1 MFADADGRPLEY
13 THGIETIY
21 KGETVALLLVLFIAF
36 FVVVFLFLLPIL
48 FSLQAV
54 GSLFVYPKQLLAI
67 FGNKILRRNHA
78 LEHATIVVM
87 MEREPGRRLNGF
99 STDDGFFVQGVRS
112 LNEVESAAREAIRR
126 LQNGEKGLAVHRN
139 CGTTIVAANLLA
151 AVFFLA
157 ALGIGWLYLHWPLY
171 LLILGSVALAFALRV
186 PLSLLLQRFVTTDA
200 DLSNAEV
207 GWVEPANPGDL
218 KNGIFGLLLAATTV
232 RVRVFHT
239 DPDAVEIIRDDGAIV
254 R

>member
-1 MFADADGRPLEY
+1 MAP
-13 THGIETIY
+13 
-21 KGETVALLLVLFIAF
+21 LLLVLFIAL

-54 GSLFVYPKQLLAI
+54 GSLFVYPKQLRAI

-112 LNEVESAAREAIRR
+112 ISEVESAAREALRR
-126 LQNGEKGLAVHRN
+126 LQSGEKRLAIHRN

-151 AVFFLA
+151 AIFFLIT
-157 ALGIGWLYLHWPLY
+157 LGLVLYLGVGNLY
-171 LLILGSVALAFALRV
+171 LMILGSVVLALALRI

-200 DLSNAEV
+200 DLTNAEV
-207 GWVEPANPGDL
+207 GWVEPAQPGDL
-218 KNGIFGLLLAATTV
+218 KSGIFGLLLAASTV

-239 DPDAVEIIRDDGAIV
+239 DPEAVEIFRDDGAIV

>member
-1 MFADADGRPLEY
+1 
-13 THGIETIY
+13 
-21 KGETVALLLVLFIAF
+21 VALLFVLFIAF
-36 FVVVFLFLLPIL
+36 FVIAFLFLLPIL

-54 GSLFVYPKQLLAI
+54 GSLFVYPRQLRAI

-87 MEREPGRRLNGF
+87 MEREPGRKLNGF

-112 LNEVESAAREAIRR
+112 ISEVESAAREAMRR
-126 LQNGEKGLAVHRN
+126 LQSGEKRLAIHRN

-151 AVFFLA
+151 AVLFLVT
-157 ALGIGWLYLHWPLY
+157 LGLGFLYLGGSYLY
-171 LLILGSVALAFALRV
+171 LMILGSVLLAFALRI
-186 PLSLLLQRFVTTDA
+186 PLSLILQRFVTTDA
-200 DLSNAEV
+200 NLTNAEV
-207 GWVEPANPGDL
+207 GWVEPAQPGDL
-218 KNGIFGLLLAATTV
+218 KSGIFGLLLAASTV

-239 DPDAVEIIRDDGAIV
+239 DPEAVEIFRDDGAIV

>member
-1 MFADADGRPLEY
+1 M
-13 THGIETIY
+13 
-21 KGETVALLLVLFIAF
+21 ALLVVLLIAF
-36 FVVVFLFLLPIL
+36 FVIVFLFLLPIL

-54 GSLFVYPKQLLAI
+54 GSLFVYPKQLRAI

-87 MEREPGRRLNGF
+87 MEREPGRKLNGF

-112 LNEVESAAREAIRR
+112 ISEVESAAREAMRR
-126 LQNGEKGLAVHRN
+126 LQNGEKRLAIHRN

-151 AVFFLA
+151 AVFFLLT
-157 ALGIGWLYLHWPLY
+157 LGFFLYLGVGDLS
-171 LLILGSVALAFALRV
+171 LMILGILGSVVLAFVLRV

-200 DLSNAEV
+200 DLENAEV
-207 GWVEPANPGDL
+207 GWVEPAQPGDL
-218 KNGIFGLLLAATTV
+218 KSGIFGLLLAASTV

-239 DPDAVEIIRDDGAIV
+239 DPDAVEIFRDDGAIV

>member
-1 MFADADGRPLEY
+1 
-13 THGIETIY
+13 
-21 KGETVALLLVLFIAF
+21 VALLLVLFIAF

-54 GSLFVYPKQLLAI
+54 GSLFVYPRQLKAV
-67 FGNKILRRNHA
+67 FGNRILRRNHA
-78 LEHATIVVM
+78 LEHGTIAVM
-87 MEREPGRRLNGF
+87 MEREPGRKLNGF

-112 LNEVESAAREAIRR
+112 LAEVESAAREAIRR

-151 AVFFLA
+151 AIFFLV
-157 ALGIGWLYLHWPLY
+157 ALGLGILYLGSNYLY
-171 LLILGSVALAFALRV
+171 LLILGSVVLAFVLRV

-200 DLSNAEV
+200 DLKNAEV
-207 GWVEPANPGDL
+207 GWVEPAQPGDL
-218 KNGIFGLLLAATTV
+218 KSGIFGLLLAASTV
-232 RVRVFHT
+232 QVRVFHT
-239 DPDAVEIIRDDGAIV
+239 DPDAVEIFRDDGAIV

>member
-1 MFADADGRPLEY
+1 
-13 THGIETIY
+13 
-21 KGETVALLLVLFIAF
+21 VALLVVLFIAF
-36 FVVVFLFLLPIL
+36 FVIAFLFLLPIL

-54 GSLFVYPKQLLAI
+54 GSLFVYPRQLRAI

-112 LNEVESAAREAIRR
+112 IAEVESAAREAIRR
-126 LQNGEKGLAVHRN
+126 LQNGEKGLAIHRN

-151 AVFFLA
+151 AILFLL
-157 ALGIGWLYLHWPLY
+157 ALGLGLYLGVSYLY
-171 LLILGSVALAFALRV
+171 LMILGSVVLAFALRI
-186 PLSLLLQRFVTTDA
+186 PLSLILQRFVTTDA
-200 DLSNAEV
+200 DLTNAEV
-207 GWVEPANPGDL
+207 GWVEPAQPGDL
-218 KNGIFGLLLAATTV
+218 KSGIFGLLLAASTV

-239 DPDAVEIIRDDGAIV
+239 DPDAVEIFRDDGAIV

>member
-1 MFADADGRPLEY
+1 
-13 THGIETIY
+13 
-21 KGETVALLLVLFIAF
+21 VALLFVLFVAF

-54 GSLFVYPKQLLAI
+54 GSLFVYPKQLRAI

-87 MEREPGRRLNGF
+87 MEREPGRKLNGF

-112 LNEVESAAREAIRR
+112 ISEVESAAREALRR
-126 LQNGEKGLAVHRN
+126 LKSGEKRLAIHRN

-151 AVFFLA
+151 AIFFLV
-157 ALGIGWLYLHWPLY
+157 ALGLGFLYLDMGIDLY
-171 LLILGSVALAFALRV
+171 LMILGSVVLAFALRI
-186 PLSLLLQRFVTTDA
+186 PLSLLLQRFVTTDS
-200 DLSNAEV
+200 DLTNAEV
-207 GWVEPANPGDL
+207 GWVEPAQPGDL
-218 KNGIFGLLLAATTV
+218 KSGIFGLLLAASTV

-239 DPDAVEIIRDDGAIV
+239 DPDAVEIFRDDGAIV

>member
-1 MFADADGRPLEY
+1 M
-13 THGIETIY
+13 
-21 KGETVALLLVLFIAF
+21 ALLVVLFIAF
-36 FVVVFLFLLPIL
+36 FVIAFLFLLPIL

-54 GSLFVYPKQLLAI
+54 GSLFVYPRQLRAI
-67 FGNKILRRNHA
+67 FGNKIMRRNHA

-87 MEREPGRRLNGF
+87 MEREPGRKLNGF

-112 LNEVESAAREAIRR
+112 ISEVESAAREAMRR
-126 LQNGEKGLAVHRN
+126 LQNGEKRLAIHRN

-151 AVFFLA
+151 AVFFLVT
-157 ALGIGWLYLHWPLY
+157 LGVFLYLGVGNLY
-171 LLILGSVALAFALRV
+171 LMILGSVILAFALRI

-200 DLSNAEV
+200 NLANAEV
-207 GWVEPANPGDL
+207 GWVEPAQPGDL
-218 KNGIFGLLLAATTV
+218 KSGIFGLLLAASTV

-239 DPDAVEIIRDDGAIV
+239 DPDAVEIFRDDGAIV

>member
-1 MFADADGRPLEY
+1 M
-13 THGIETIY
+13 
-21 KGETVALLLVLFIAF
+21 ALLFVLFIAF
-36 FVVVFLFLLPIL
+36 FVVVFLLLLPIL

-54 GSLFVYPKQLLAI
+54 GSLFVYPKQLRAI

-99 STDDGFFVQGVRS
+99 STDEGFFVQGVRS
-112 LNEVESAAREAIRR
+112 ISEVESAAREAMRR
-126 LQNGEKGLAVHRN
+126 LQNGEKKLAIHRN

-151 AVFFLA
+151 AIFFLVT
-157 ALGIGWLYLHWPLY
+157 LGLGFLYLVGSSLY
-171 LLILGSVALAFALRV
+171 LMILGSVVLAFALRI

-200 DLSNAEV
+200 DLTNAEV
-207 GWVEPANPGDL
+207 GWVEPAQPGDL
-218 KNGIFGLLLAATTV
+218 KSGIFGLLLAASTV

-239 DPDAVEIIRDDGAIV
+239 DPDAVEILRDDGAIV

>member
-1 MFADADGRPLEY
+1 
-13 THGIETIY
+13 
-21 KGETVALLLVLFIAF
+21 VALLLVLFIAF

-54 GSLFVYPKQLLAI
+54 GSLFVYPRQLRTI
-67 FGNKILRRNHA
+67 FGNRILRRNHA

-112 LNEVESAAREAIRR
+112 IAEVESAAREAVRR
-126 LQNGEKGLAVHRN
+126 LQNGEKGLAIHRN

-151 AVFFLA
+151 AIFFLV
-157 ALGIGWLYLHWPLY
+157 ALGLVVYLGGSYLYLM
-171 LLILGSVALAFALRV
+171 ILGSVLLAVALRV

-200 DLSNAEV
+200 DLKNAEV
-207 GWVEPANPGDL
+207 GWVEPAQPGDL
-218 KNGIFGLLLAATTV
+218 RSGIFGLLLAASTV
-232 RVRVFHT
+232 QVRVFHT
-239 DPDAVEIIRDDGAIV
+239 DPDAVEIFRDDGAIV

>member
-1 MFADADGRPLEY
+1 M
-13 THGIETIY
+13 
-21 KGETVALLLVLFIAF
+21 ALLVVLFIAF

-54 GSLFVYPKQLLAI
+54 GNLFVYPRQLRAI

-87 MEREPGRRLNGF
+87 MEREPGRKLNGF

-112 LNEVESAAREAIRR
+112 IPEVESAAREAMRR
-126 LQNGEKGLAVHRN
+126 LQNGEKRLAIHRN

-151 AVFFLA
+151 AVFFLVT
-157 ALGIGWLYLHWPLY
+157 LGFFLYLGVGNLY
-171 LLILGSVALAFALRV
+171 LMILCSVVLAFALRI
-186 PLSLLLQRFVTTDA
+186 PLSLILQRFVTTDA
-200 DLSNAEV
+200 DLTNAEV
-207 GWVEPANPGDL
+207 GWVEPAQPGDL
-218 KNGIFGLLLAATTV
+218 KSGIVGLLLAASTV

-239 DPDAVEIIRDDGAIV
+239 DPDAVEIFRDDGAIV

>member
-1 MFADADGRPLEY
+1 
-13 THGIETIY
+13 
-21 KGETVALLLVLFIAF
+21 VALLVVLFIAF
-36 FVVVFLFLLPIL
+36 FVIAFLFLLPIL

-54 GSLFVYPKQLLAI
+54 GGLFVYPRQLKAI
-67 FGNKILRRNHA
+67 FGNRILRRNHA

-112 LNEVESAAREAIRR
+112 IAEVESAAREAIRR
-126 LQNGEKGLAVHRN
+126 LQNGEKGLAIHRN

-151 AVFFLA
+151 AILFLL
-157 ALGIGWLYLHWPLY
+157 ALGLGLYLGGNIY
-171 LLILGSVALAFALRV
+171 LMILGSVVLAFALRV
-186 PLSLLLQRFVTTDA
+186 PLSLILQRFVTTDA
-200 DLSNAEV
+200 DLKNAEV
-207 GWVEPANPGDL
+207 GWVEPAQPGDL
-218 KNGIFGLLLAATTV
+218 KSGVFGLLLAASTV

-239 DPDAVEIIRDDGAIV
+239 DPDAVEILRDDGAIV

>member
-1 MFADADGRPLEY
+1 
-13 THGIETIY
+13 
-21 KGETVALLLVLFIAF
+21 VALVFVLFVAL
-36 FVVVFLFLLPIL
+36 FVVLFLFLLPIL

-54 GSLFVYPKQLLAI
+54 GSLFVYPRQLRAI
-67 FGNKILRRNHA
+67 LGNKMLRRNHA

-87 MEREPGRRLNGF
+87 MEREPGRKLNGF

-112 LNEVESAAREAIRR
+112 IAEVESAAREAMCR
-126 LQNGEKGLAVHRN
+126 LRAGEKGLAVHRN

-151 AVFFLA
+151 AIFFLG
-157 ALGIGWLYLHWPLY
+157 ALGLGFALGGQWLY
-171 LLILGSVALAFALRV
+171 LLIVGGVVLAFALRV

-200 DLSNAEV
+200 DLTNAEV
-207 GWVEPANPGDL
+207 GWVEPANPADL
-218 KNGIFGLLLAATTV
+218 RAGVLGFLLAASSV

-239 DPDAVEIIRDDGAIV
+239 DPDAVEILRDDGAVV